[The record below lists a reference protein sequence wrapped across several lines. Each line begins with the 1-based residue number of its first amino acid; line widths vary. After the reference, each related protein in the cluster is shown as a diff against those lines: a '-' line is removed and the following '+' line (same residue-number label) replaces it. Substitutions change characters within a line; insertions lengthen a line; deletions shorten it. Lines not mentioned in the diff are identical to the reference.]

1 MDSDNNDSLFE
12 KAQNGDFV
20 AFEAFI
26 RSYEGLIYNSAYRM
40 FSNKFDAQDISQ
52 EVLIKVYRNLGNCKS
67 YPAFKSWLFRI
78 INNTCIDELRK
89 RKGKNTYSLDAP
101 LETDEGLL
109 ETQIL
114 KDENTP
120 ETALIKKEDGKEIK
134 RAIGSLSPEYR
145 MIIILR
151 DINGLSYD
159 EIAKILKIN
168 IGTVK
173 SRISRAR
180 SYVKQELKKS
190 AEQNK

>member
-1 MDSDNNDSLFE
+1 
-12 KAQNGDFV
+12 
-20 AFEAFI
+20 
-26 RSYEGLIYNSAYRM
+26 M

-52 EVLIKVYRNLGNCKS
+52 EVLIKVYRNLDKCKS
-67 YPAFKSWLFRI
+67 YPAFKSWIFRI

-89 RKGKNTYSLDAP
+89 RKGKITYSLDAP

-120 ETALIKKEDGKEIK
+120 ETSLLKKEDSEELKC
-134 RAIGSLSPEYR
+134 AISNLSPDYK
-145 MIIILR
+145 MIIVLR

-159 EIAKILKIN
+159 EIAGILKIN
-168 IGTVK
+168 PGTVK

-180 SYVKQELKKS
+180 NSLKQELKRIG
-190 AEQNK
+190 EQNG